1 MAHKSPH
8 IVFLFSDTGGGHRSA
23 AQAII
28 GALESAFPGRFTCE
42 MVDIFRDFAP
52 PLLDRL
58 PDIYPPLTRNPKVL
72 GQIFHWSDDPAL
84 IRRILKFIWPYIRSS
99 LNRLISEHPADL
111 FVSVHPLINVPLGH
125 ALQRAG
131 LHTPWVEVA
140 TDLVTVHTT
149 YFCPQATLTIV
160 PTQAAYQLGLRA
172 GVAPGRMQVVGLP
185 VSEEFIKK
193 DCDPRELR
201 ARLGWPGDGP
211 VILLMGGGEG
221 SVKLEAIACAL
232 DEARLPVTL
241 IIIAGR
247 NKPLQKRLESRS
259 WKIPT
264 KIYGFVNE
272 MPDFMH
278 AASILLTKAGP
289 GTISE
294 AAISG
299 LPVILYQ
306 RLDGSEEGNVSYMV
320 DHGAGIWAPSAEMVL
335 AGVKRWLEHPQERL
349 NAAAA
354 CLALARPQAAREIAV
369 LVMELVRPTA
379 EREFISWKLPV

>member
-1 MAHKSPH
+1 
-8 IVFLFSDTGGGHRSA
+8 
-23 AQAII
+23 
-28 GALESAFPGRFTCE
+28 
-42 MVDIFRDFAP
+42 
-52 PLLDRL
+52 
-58 PDIYPPLTRNPKVL
+58 
-72 GQIFHWSDDPAL
+72 
-84 IRRILKFIWPYIRSS
+84 
-99 LNRLISEHPADL
+99 
-111 FVSVHPLINVPLGH
+111 
-125 ALQRAG
+125 
-131 LHTPWVEVA
+131 
-140 TDLVTVHTT
+140 
-149 YFCPQATLTIV
+149 
-160 PTQAAYQLGLRA
+160 
-172 GVAPGRMQVVGLP
+172 
-185 VSEEFIKK
+185 
-193 DCDPRELR
+193 
-201 ARLGWPGDGP
+201 
-211 VILLMGGGEG
+211 
-221 SVKLEAIACAL
+221 
-232 DEARLPVTL
+232 
-241 IIIAGR
+241 
-247 NKPLQKRLESRS
+247 LESRS

-264 KIYGFVNE
+264 MVYGFVNE